1 MLPSKHRIT
10 KKSFKDVL
18 SRGKTF
24 HSDYIYVKIAPISA
38 DPSIFTCVVSL
49 KVSKK
54 AVERNKL
61 KRRAR
66 YIIRKVMPEIKKAQG
81 IIVFF
86 RKGSEKLNFQEL
98 EREIIG
104 IFKKAKILLL

>member
-1 MLPSKHRIT
+1 MLPRKHRIT
-10 KKSFKDVL
+10 KKLFEDVL
-18 SRGKTF
+18 IRGKTWN
-24 HSDYIYVKIAPISA
+24 SDYVYVKIAPVFTNH
-38 DPSIFTCVVSL
+38 SIFTCVVSS

-66 YIIRKVMPEIKKAQG
+66 YIIRKVMAEIKKSQG